1 MLDGGVWEG
10 KAGWRRLLLVIN
22 LLLGEL
28 LIRVDGLV
36 AFREHVGGGLL
47 LLLLHV
53 EVVGVGWGLHW
64 DCLVMAQH
72 LVLILWRLASH
83 KMDFVGL
90 GIKVATGRAVEAGS
104 ILGPDLMVLSLLNYL
119 LHVLTGALQLVK
131 LLRELLVEGLQL
143 DKFLG
148 RFHRLDT
155 CEQVVR
161 HIVRGLKNV
170 VLLHVDLVHAR
181 VLNWLD

>member
-1 MLDGGVWEG
+1 MGQP
-10 KAGWRRLLLVIN
+10 AWRILLLVIN

-28 LIRVDGLV
+28 LIRVVGLLV
-36 AFREHVGGGLL
+36 AFLEQVGGRL

-53 EVVGVGWGLHW
+53 EVVRVRGGLHRGG
-64 DCLVMAQH
+64 LVMAQH
-72 LVLILWRLASH
+72 LVLILRLASH
-83 KMDFVGL
+83 KMDFVVL
-90 GIKVATGRAVEAGS
+90 GIEVAAGRTLEAAS

-119 LHVLTGALQLVK
+119 LHVLTGVLQLVK

-143 DKFLG
+143 DEFLG

-155 CEQVVR
+155 CKQVVR